1 MSTTGSEDLAAIRQ
15 VAFRRE
21 PEIGEVTPGS
31 EQERRLHDLWET
43 EPGWRGWLS
52 TVDHKQ
58 IGLRYIVTAFVFLLL
73 GGIEAL
79 VMRLQLA
86 RPNET
91 LLTPD
96 QYNQLFTMH
105 GVTMI
110 FLYALPVL
118 SGFSNYLWPL
128 MLGSRDM
135 AFPRLNALSYWV
147 FLFAGVFLYASF
159 PLGEAPNAG
168 WFNYVPLA
176 SLDYNRGPNIDVY
189 ALGMVLLGISTTV
202 GAANFVVTLS
212 RMRADGMSID
222 RLPIIVWGTLT
233 ASFANL
239 FAVPAVSLAFFLL
252 WMDRNVGTHFFDVAS
267 DGRPLLWQ
275 HLFWMF
281 AHPWVYVVVLP
292 AMGIVS
298 DALPTFC
305 RRPLVAYA
313 AVAVSTVATMLVGF
327 EVWIHHMFATGLP
340 PLALAIFGAASMLIS
355 VPSAVAVFAW
365 IATIWLGRPVFRTP
379 FLYFAGFVL
388 MFVIGG
394 VSGVMTAAVPLDW
407 QLNDTYF
414 VVAHLHYVLL
424 GINVFPVLGG
434 IAYWFPKFTGRLM
447 NERFGKLTFW
457 VVLIGFNLGFFPMHI
472 SGLLGMPRRVY
483 TYPDGMG
490 WDLSNMLT
498 TIGSFV
504 FGIGVLMFIANAL
517 VSAKRGVRAGANP
530 WDASSL
536 EWSVPS
542 PPPPYNFAV
551 LPMIASRHPLWENRM
566 ELDEGAERSSLA
578 RGYLLHCGRE
588 TLGIS
593 PLGGNADVI
602 LKMPGDSYAPFLLGV
617 FSALF
622 FVALLLHSASFAV
635 VMSIACGTAML
646 AWLWPQRAL
655 AQREPPPPGARA
667 DRATQ
672 DLDATLPVG
681 SAGEH
686 SGGWWGVLTLV
697 ATEACLFGYLIF
709 TYLYSESQTSLAW
722 PPEGMPKVGIGA
734 LNTAFLLASSVFVW
748 LAERVLRKG
757 RKRSSI
763 ALMLTAIALGIVF
776 LLIQVKEWKDHPYG
790 MTAHLYGSLYFTIT
804 GFHMAHVVV
813 GLIVLAV
820 MSLWIALGYLD
831 PKRTAPI
838 TIGGLYWHF
847 VDVVWLFI
855 FSTLYLS
862 PFILRGR

>member
-1 MSTTGSEDLAAIRQ
+1 MPATGNEDLAAVPTIT
-15 VAFRRE
+15 FRRE
-21 PEIGEVTPGS
+21 PEVGEVPEGS
-31 EQERRLHDLWET
+31 AAERRLRDLWES

-58 IGLRYIVTAFVFLLL
+58 IGLRYIVTAFCFLLL
-73 GGIEAL
+73 GGVEAL
-79 VMRLQLA
+79 IMRLQLA
-86 RPNET
+86 RPNES

-147 FLFAGVFLYASF
+147 FLFAGLFLYVSF

-168 WFNYVPLA
+168 WFNYVPFA
-176 SLDYNRGPNIDVY
+176 SLEYNRGPNIDVY

-202 GAANFVVTLS
+202 GAANFVVTLF
-212 RMRADGMSID
+212 RMRADGMSIN

-239 FAVPAVSLAFFLL
+239 FAVPSVSLAFFML
-252 WMDRNVGTHFFDVAS
+252 WMDRNVGTHFFDVSS
-267 DGRPLLWQ
+267 DGRPMLWQ

-281 AHPWVYVVVLP
+281 AHPWVYVIVLP

-305 RRPLVAYA
+305 RRPIVAYA
-313 AVAVSTVATMLVGF
+313 ALAVSTVATMLVGF

-365 IATIWLGRPVFRTP
+365 IATIWLGRPVFKTP

-388 MFVIGG
+388 MFVVGG

-407 QLNDTYF
+407 QLTDTYF

-434 IAYWFPKFTGRLM
+434 ITYWFPKFTGRLM

-457 VVLIGFNLGFFPMHI
+457 VVLIGFNVGFFPMHI
-472 SGLLGMPRRVY
+472 SGLLGMPRRIY
-483 TYPDGMG
+483 TYPEGMG
-490 WDLSNMLT
+490 WDLSNMVT
-498 TIGSFV
+498 TVGSFV
-504 FGIGVLMFIANAL
+504 FGAGVLMFVANAL
-517 VSAKRGVRAGANP
+517 ISAWRGARAGANP
-530 WDASSL
+530 WDGAGL
-536 EWSVPS
+536 EWSVSS

-551 LPMIASRHPLWENRM
+551 LPMIASRHPLWEDR
-566 ELDEGAERSSLA
+566 LDEGGQRSSLTT
-578 RGYLLHCGRE
+578 GYLLHRGRE
-588 TLGIS
+588 TLGVS
-593 PLGGNADVI
+593 PLSGSADVI
-602 LKMPGDSYAPFLLGV
+602 LKMPEDTFTPFFLGL

-622 FVALLLHSASFAV
+622 FVGLLVRSPAFVLAMTAACAAAIV
-635 VMSIACGTAML
+635 V
-646 AWLWPQRAL
+646 WLWPRRSL
-655 AQREPPPPGARA
+655 AQREPPPASARPSL
-667 DRATQ
+667 ATQ
-672 DLDATLPVG
+672 DADATLPVG

-709 TYLYSESQTSLAW
+709 SYLYLGAQTHLAW
-722 PPEGMPKVGIGA
+722 PPGGMPKVGIGA
-734 LNTAFLLASSVFVW
+734 LNTGFLLLSSVFVW
-748 LAERVLRKG
+748 LAERFV
-757 RKRSSI
+757 RKRRK
-763 ALMLTAIALGIVF
+763 LTAIAAMLIAVALGIVF
-776 LLIQVKEWKDHPYG
+776 LLIQMKEWKDHPYG
-790 MTAHLYGSLYFTIT
+790 LTAHLYGSLYFTIT

-813 GLIVLAV
+813 GLVVLVV
-820 MSLWIALGYLD
+820 MTLWIALGYLD
-831 PKRTAPI
+831 ERRTAPI

-855 FSTLYLS
+855 FTTLYLS